1 MLKFII
7 TLLLSLFVLNVN
19 AQNLVID
26 SLKKRLS
33 KEPHHDTIRVVDLNE
48 LGWQYLDISVDSSQ
62 HYASLAEKL
71 SEELNYTEGI
81 VSSKSTMGI
90 VYRLNNEYE
99 KAIHLLEEIINI
111 RKQQN
116 NFERLTGAYAN
127 LGNVYYEMNDFAKA
141 LSYYNK
147 GLDVAKTHHQKDKI
161 LVLLTNIGASYKAGG
176 LNDLAIKS
184 FNEGLELNKEIKDRQ
199 QQGALYLNIA
209 TIYDQRGLYPEAYKF
224 YKYAYKIFKEENNI
238 RQMSTALFNLST
250 SSRNMK
256 DYFSA
261 KFYISEM
268 EKIAKELNDPDY
280 FYYIA
285 ETKANFFATQ
295 KQYKLALEEAD
306 KGLQI
311 VDSINSRHDYGIM
324 LLIKADILTELNR
337 YDDAT
342 KLCLEGIQIMK
353 EENDLVELS
362 KCYYTLSEIYNKK
375 KDYEMALNYY
385 NQATNMSDSI
395 HSQEYDNKIAILN
408 SLNELDKTEKELEL
422 SNKEKEKV
430 EAENQRKTTLLVAG
444 LSIGILIIILLV
456 FSIRAYRIKQKDNLI
471 LNSQKQEIELKNS
484 ILEDSNKKIEHQ
496 KELIEEKQKEILDS
510 INYAKRIQYAL
521 LAHDE
526 LLKNNLKNHFVY
538 FQPKDIVSGDFYW
551 ATQKTIKETPD
562 SHSLH
567 DLFYIAVCDS
577 TGHGV
582 PGAFMSLLNISYMNE
597 AINEKHIIKPHEVL
611 NYVRKKLIQHISHDG
626 SQDGMDAIL
635 ICFNKTTQQIS
646 YAAANNTPIL
656 IQNSEIISLPTDK
669 MPVGKGVKDESFN
682 LYSIQA
688 NPGDTLFLYTDGF
701 ADQFGG
707 PQGKKFKYKALNEL
721 LKQNSKKPFQEQQH
735 SLNIT
740 FNQWKKDLEQID
752 DVCIVGI
759 QI

>member
-1 MLKFII
+1 MLKYIGTI
-7 TLLLSLFVLNVN
+7 LLSLWVFLFN
-19 AQNLVID
+19 AQTHEID

-33 KEPHHDTIRVVDLNE
+33 KEPYHDTIRAIDLNE
-48 LGWQYLDISVDSSQ
+48 LGWQYLDISVDSSK
-62 HYASLAEKL
+62 HYASLAENL

-81 VSSKSTMGI
+81 ISSKSTMGI

-99 KAIHLLEEIINI
+99 KAIHLLEEIIHI

-141 LSYYNK
+141 LSFYNK
-147 GLDVAKTHHQKDKI
+147 GLEVAKTHHQKDKI
-161 LVLLTNIGASYKAGG
+161 LVLLSNIGATYKAGG

-199 QQGALYLNIA
+199 QQGLLYLNIA
-209 TIYDQRGLYPEAYKF
+209 TIYDQRGLFPEAYKF

-238 RQMSTALFNLST
+238 RQMSVALFNLST
-250 SSRNMK
+250 SSRNVK

-261 KFYISEM
+261 RYYISEM
-268 EKIAKELNDPDY
+268 EKMAKELNDPDY
-280 FYYIA
+280 YYYIA
-285 ETKANFFATQ
+285 ETKANYFSCQ
-295 KQYKLALEEAD
+295 NQYQLALDEAN
-306 KGLQI
+306 KGLQF
-311 VDSINSRHDYGIM
+311 VDSINNRHDYGVM
-324 LLIKADILTELNR
+324 LLIKADILNELKE
-337 YDDAT
+337 YDKAI
-342 KLCLEGIQIMK
+342 KLCQIGINIMK
-353 EENDLVELS
+353 DENDLIEIS
-362 KCYYTLSEIYNKK
+362 KSYNSLSEIYKKK
-375 KDYEMALNYY
+375 KDYEKALYY
-385 NQATNMSDSI
+385 YDKATVLSDSI
-395 HSQEYDNKIAILN
+395 HSQEYDNKIAVLN

-430 EAENQRKTTLLVAG
+430 EAENKRKTTLLVAG
-444 LSIGILIIILLV
+444 LLIVILIIILLV
-456 FSIRAYRIKQKDNLI
+456 FSVRAYRIKQKDNII

-496 KELIEEKQKEILDS
+496 KELIEEKQKEIVDS

-551 ATQKTIKETPD
+551 ATHKIIKETVD
-562 SHSLH
+562 NTSLH

-597 AINEKHIIKPHEVL
+597 AINEKHITKPHEVL
-611 NYVRKKLIQHISHDG
+611 NYVREKLIQHISHDG

-635 ICFNKTTQQIS
+635 ICFNKTTKQIS
-646 YAAANNTPIL
+646 YAAANNAPLL
-656 IQNSEIISLPTDK
+656 IQNSEIIALPTDK
-669 MPVGKGVKDESFN
+669 MPVGKGIKNESFN
-682 LYSIQA
+682 LYPIQA

-721 LKQNSKKPFQEQQH
+721 LKNNFSKPFHEQHQIL
-735 SLNIT
+735 SMT
-740 FNQWKKDLEQID
+740 FNQWKNDLEQID